1 MADMLGELQDR
12 LGYRFRDSSLLQR
25 AMTHSS
31 ARGDDQPANERLEFL
46 GDALVG
52 LVISE
57 HLFRSFPALPEGRMT
72 RIKSSVVSRRTLA
85 RVGRSL
91 RLPEWLRV
99 DAGLEQRE
107 SYPTSM
113 VAGVYEA
120 VVGAIFL
127 DGGME
132 ATRDFIL
139 RTLAAEVERVL
150 LGRHHEDYKSLLQ
163 RRTLAEAKGIPDYRV
178 VRQEGPDHHRQF
190 LTVVYIDGERCG
202 SGWGA
207 TKKSAEQNAAAQA
220 LRERYPES
228 NHAPGEGSGREG
240 SS

>member
-1 MADMLGELQDR
+1 MTDMLSELQDR
-12 LGYRFRDSSLLQR
+12 LGYRFRDPSLLQR

-31 ARGDDQPANERLEFL
+31 ARGEDQPANERLEFL

-85 RVGRSL
+85 RIGRSL
-91 RLPEWLRV
+91 GLPEWLRV

-113 VAGVYEA
+113 VAGAYEA

-139 RTLAAEVERVL
+139 RTLADEVEQVL

-190 LTVVYIDGERCG
+190 LTAVYIDGEQCG

-220 LRERYPES
+220 LRERYAEPD
-228 NHAPGEGSGREG
+228 HAPGEGSGREG
-240 SS
+240 SF